1 MPSVFDPNSARNA
14 HNLKVYNGVADL
26 AANGVG
32 FGAASVVT
40 IGNFDGVH
48 RGHQALLGR
57 TIEIARAAG
66 VPAVVL
72 TFEPH
77 PLAVLKPELKLK
89 RLFDADDRKQQ
100 FATVGIDTLVVE
112 PFSRSFSQMTP
123 EQFLNDI
130 LVRPFRP
137 RAIVVGYD
145 FSFGA
150 NRSGSIDFLRSHSA
164 QHGFTVEVVAPV
176 AIRMKKDGLET
187 TVSSTR
193 IRAALAQGAADE
205 AKELLGRPY
214 VLRGVVRKGAGRGRT
229 IGIPTANLEP
239 TVESAIQPGVYAAWV
254 KMRERFEMGLVN
266 IGRNPTFVDSEVLH
280 IEAHLPQYDGVAE
293 GDLYGEFI
301 ELHFEK
307 RIRDEKKFGSV
318 SELTSQIRHDIESGI
333 RLLQTIAAPEG
344 ER

>member
-1 MPSVFDPNSARNA
+1 MPSKSQS
-14 HNLKVYNGVADL
+14 LKVDLKVFNGIADL
-26 AANGVG
+26 AATGGG

-48 RGHQALLGR
+48 RGHQALLRR
-57 TIEIARAAG
+57 TLDLAKAAS

-89 RLFDADDRKQQ
+89 RLFDSEDRKQQ
-100 FATVGIDTLVVE
+100 FAVAGIDTLVIE
-112 PFSRSFSQMTP
+112 PFSRRFSQMTP

-130 LVRPFRP
+130 LVVPFRP

-150 NRSGSIDFLRSHSA
+150 NRSGSIDFLRSRSA
-164 QHGFTVEVVAPV
+164 QHGFAVEVVSPV
-176 AIRMKKDGLET
+176 AVHLGGEALET

-193 IRAALAQGAADE
+193 IRAALAQGAAE
-205 AKELLGRPY
+205 SAKQLLGRPY

-239 TVESAIQPGVYAAWV
+239 TVESAIQPGVYAAWTKV
-254 KMRERFEMGLVN
+254 RGRFEMGLVN
-266 IGRNPTFVDSEVLH
+266 IGRNPTFVDSDVLH
-280 IEAHLPQYDGVAE
+280 VEAHLPRYEGAAE

-301 ELHFEK
+301 ELHFER
-307 RIRDEKKFGSV
+307 RIRDEKKFASV
-318 SELTSQIRHDIESGI
+318 AELTAQIRIDIESGTK
-333 RLLQTIAAPEG
+333 LLAAIAPPEG
-344 ER
+344 T